1 MDLAVLTRLGLL
13 LIRPGTLIML
23 MPGIG
28 GAHIE
33 PRVKVGLVV
42 LIAIGLL
49 PSVPVPGAAI
59 DASLVILVA
68 REAAIGLSIGFVL
81 HALMVGAEFAGHLS
95 GQQIGF
101 SYGATIDPQSGV
113 RNNMVSTL
121 YSLLATLGF
130 LAINGHHAVLRALAA
145 SYAQLPIGGGHI
157 DASLV
162 GAVRDIFALV
172 FTVGV
177 RLAAPIV
184 AVLLVV
190 EVIVGLIS
198 RSQPALSS
206 MVIGYPLRIIIGL
219 FILALMVGTV
229 PAVTNSL
236 LENTLRLAGRTAGGF
251 R

>member
-1 MDLAVLTRLGLL
+1 MDLTVLTRLGLL

-28 GAHIE
+28 GSHVEA
-33 PRVKVGLVV
+33 RVKVGLVV
-42 LIAIGLL
+42 LLAIGLL
-49 PSVPVPGAAI
+49 PSVPVPSAAI
-59 DASLVILVA
+59 DVPLVILVA

-113 RNNMVSTL
+113 RNNVVSTL

-130 LAINGHHAVLRALAA
+130 LAINGHHTVLRALAA
-145 SYAQLPIGGGHI
+145 SYSRLPIGAGHI

-172 FTVGV
+172 FVVGV
-177 RLAAPIV
+177 SLAAPIV

-190 EVIVGLIS
+190 ELIVGLIS

-219 FILALMVGTV
+219 FILALMIGTV

-236 LENTLRLAGRTAGGF
+236 LESTLRLAGRTAGGF

>member
-1 MDLAVLTRLGLL
+1 MELAVLTRLGIL

-33 PRVKVGLVV
+33 TRVKVGLVV
-42 LIAIGLL
+42 LLAIGLL
-49 PSVPVPGAAI
+49 PSVPVSSAAI
-59 DASLVILVA
+59 EAPLVMLVA

-95 GQQIGF
+95 GHQIGF
-101 SYGATIDPQSGV
+101 SYGATVDPQSGV
-113 RNNMVSTL
+113 RNNVISTL

-130 LAINGHHAVLRALAA
+130 LAINGHHTVLRVLAT
-145 SYAQLPIGGGHI
+145 SYSRLPIGTGHV

-162 GAVRDIFALV
+162 ESVREILALV
-172 FTVGV
+172 FVVGV

-184 AVLLVV
+184 TVVLIV
-190 EVIVGLIS
+190 EVIVGFIS
-198 RSQPALSS
+198 RSQPSLSS
-206 MVIGYPLRIIIGL
+206 MVIGYPLRLIVGL

-236 LENTLRLAGRTAGGF
+236 LEGTLRMAVRTAGGF

>member
-23 MPGIG
+23 MPGLG
-28 GAHIE
+28 GSHIE

-42 LIAIGLL
+42 LLAIGLL

-113 RNNMVSTL
+113 RNNVVSTL

-145 SYAQLPIGGGHI
+145 SYARLPIGAGHI

-190 EVIVGLIS
+190 EVVVGLIS

-236 LENTLRLAGRTAGGF
+236 LETTLRLAGRTAGGF

>member
-42 LIAIGLL
+42 LLAIGLL

-81 HALMVGAEFAGHLS
+81 HALMVGAEFAGHLG

-145 SYAQLPIGGGHI
+145 SYARLPIGAGHV

-172 FTVGV
+172 FVVGV